1 MLIMTI
7 HSSLAMKTCDHCGTN
22 CAKRVPC
29 MVRGRVAMVGTGCA
43 KHFKRASR
51 RDMSNGYGG
60 SGHPPI
66 HGPITIAGYG
76 PKEPTPITEAE
87 FRNKFFNKKCNNPI
101 LLATYKALFSYRGS
115 AVLLIDV
122 YVGGTPDK
130 ACSIVADVY
139 DPYTCQIIDHI
150 QLIYKKHPAYP
161 NPIVAQDAIPGDS
174 DYSIVI
180 QKMLDEYP
188 QWDPIAKYCPIS
200 HAAPIGPGRH
210 GPYPGPGAKS
220 IGRLIGASATFIKKI
235 SSMNGDAR
243 LYKLDPPM
251 TVSKITGDVDV
262 TYVVVSGI
270 GTSGI
275 GTMGFL
281 IQAPETLI
289 FESDSSGKVT
299 NWMDLYGS
307 FQGSIDHEMALNNA
321 GYKVVP

>member
-1 MLIMTI
+1 
-7 HSSLAMKTCDHCGTN
+7 
-22 CAKRVPC
+22 
-29 MVRGRVAMVGTGCA
+29 
-43 KHFKRASR
+43 
-51 RDMSNGYGG
+51 MSNGHGG

-130 ACSIVADVY
+130 ACSIIADVY

-161 NPIVAQDAIPGDS
+161 NPIVAQDASPSDS

-200 HAAPIGPGRH
+200 HAAPIKPV
-210 GPYPGPGAKS
+210 AKRPRGS
-220 IGRLIGASATFIKKI
+220 SRATPWTPFRASAKFIKKI
-235 SSMNGDAR
+235 SCMNGDAR

-270 GTSGI
+270 GPMSSPV
-275 GTMGFL
+275 
-281 IQAPETLI
+281 IQMAETYI

-299 NWMDLYGS
+299 NWTDLYGS
-307 FQGSIDHEMALNNA
+307 FQGSVDHEMALNNA
-321 GYKVVP
+321 GYTVVP